1 MGDDVPRG
9 SGSTSVGKNDDCGV
23 SLKCLPSG
31 PRHPKT
37 YVDCI
42 FNCLTVDLIRTI
54 AVMNT
59 NADLSG
65 TDLSCDTCARITLIC
80 DVPFESCRFL

>member
-23 SLKCLPSG
+23 SLKYLPSG
-31 PRHPKT
+31 PRHLKT

-42 FNCLTVDLIRTI
+42 FKRLTIDLIRTI
-54 AVMNT
+54 ADTNT
-59 NADLSG
+59 NAD
-65 TDLSCDTCARITLIC
+65 
-80 DVPFESCRFL
+80 